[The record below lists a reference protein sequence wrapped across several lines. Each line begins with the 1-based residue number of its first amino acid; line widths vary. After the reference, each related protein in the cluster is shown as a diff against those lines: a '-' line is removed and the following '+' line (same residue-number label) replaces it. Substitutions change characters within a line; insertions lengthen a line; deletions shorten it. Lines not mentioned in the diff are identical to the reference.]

1 MGYNGLSEYRQVL
14 TGQRNSFKIKKLGA
28 ELERVRIPSP
38 IRFILFHIWH
48 RMESGAQGSW
58 PTRLQGWQKS
68 PQEM

>member
-38 IRFILFHIWH
+38 IRFILFHI
-48 RMESGAQGSW
+48 
-58 PTRLQGWQKS
+58 
-68 PQEM
+68 